1 MSEEKNTLQ
10 EVTDTLNNSYK
21 GSGVSFWGL
30 LTILFVGLKLT
41 SYINWSWWWV
51 ISPLLIQFGLIVAV
65 ALITMVITIIYKV
78 YIE

>member
-10 EVTDTLNNSYK
+10 EVIDILNNSYK
-21 GSGVSFWGL
+21 GNVSFWGL

-65 ALITMVITIIYKV
+65 VLITMVITIIYKV